1 MGKNLKRIVALMI
14 VLAFSIA
21 VTGCS
26 SKTLA
31 TVNGVKISQEDLDKR
46 IQKEKLYLEQQ
57 GASFSGQEGQ
67 MMLKALEKQT
77 LDNMIEQLLI
87 EQTAKDE
94 GVYPSKSEIDKQVEQ
109 IIANFGSKD
118 EFEKAMKQYNYTLED
133 IKEKVSFETAYTK
146 LYEKVTAD
154 VKVSEDEIK
163 KYYDEN
169 KEQLKDPVKIG
180 ARAILIKYD
189 NPNQAPM
196 MGQDVPQAGRSEEE
210 AKEIAAG
217 IIKELDSG
225 TDFAE
230 LAREKSE
237 DTRSKEDGGLI
248 KDMQGSSPY
257 AKGTVMPPE
266 FDEAAMALEA
276 GQYTKEPVKTA
287 SGYYII
293 KLESLTEEKQLTFEE
308 ARGQIEQTLPMMLKQ
323 QKFAE
328 YMAGVKE
335 KAKIENKLA
344 EEEPA
349 AVPDA
354 PAMPPATG
362 SEQPAEQGK

>member
-1 MGKNLKRIVALMI
+1 MGRNLKRIVALMI

-21 VTGCS
+21 VAGCS

-31 TVNGVKISQEDLDKR
+31 TVNGAKISRDDLDKR
-46 IQKEKLYLEQQ
+46 MNKEKLYLEQQ

-67 MMLKALEKQT
+67 MMLAALEKQT
-77 LDNMIEQLLI
+77 IEKMIEQTLI

-94 GVYPSKSEIDKQVEQ
+94 GVYPSKSEIDKQVEE
-109 IIANFGSKD
+109 IIAKFGSKA
-118 EFEKAMKQYNYTLED
+118 EFEAAMKQYNYTIED
-133 IKEKVSFETAYTK
+133 IEEKVSFETAYTQ

-154 VKVSEDEIK
+154 VKVSEEEIK

-169 KEQLKDPVKIG
+169 KDQFKDPIKIG

-189 NPNQAPM
+189 NPNQTTM
-196 MGQDVPQAGRSEEE
+196 MGQEVPKVGRNEEK

-225 TDFAE
+225 ADFE
-230 LAREKSE
+230 KLAKEKSE
-237 DTRSKEDGGLI
+237 DARSKEDGGLV

-266 FDEAAMALEA
+266 FDEAATALKA
-276 GQYTKEPVKTA
+276 GQYSKEPVKTA
-287 SGYYII
+287 TGYYVI
-293 KLESLTEEKQLTFEE
+293 KLESLTEEKQLSFEE
-308 ARGQIEQTLPMMLKQ
+308 AREQIEQTLPMVQKQ

-328 YMAGVKE
+328 YMAEVK
-335 KAKIENKLA
+335 KTAKIDNKLA
-344 EEEPA
+344 EEA
-349 AVPDA
+349 SATVPEA
-354 PAMPPATG
+354 PAMPPETG
-362 SEQPAEQGK
+362 SQQPAK